1 MKEAKLI
8 EMANK
13 INKLE
18 ETMSLVISDL
28 RNINSLA
35 VGTLETIKRMPDYQ
49 EAIDKLKEEAA
60 EQCPSVPTWSS
71 FELIPWPWPSSRT
84 PNDMP

>member
-1 MKEAKLI
+1 MV
-8 EMANK
+8 NK

-18 ETMSLVISDL
+18 ETMGLVITDL

-49 EAIDKLKEEAA
+49 EALDKLKEEAA
-60 EQCPSVPTWSS
+60 KVEEAS
-71 FELIPWPWPSSRT
+71 EKEKK
-84 PNDMP
+84 

>member
-1 MKEAKLI
+1 
-8 EMANK
+8 MANK

-18 ETMSLVISDL
+18 ETMGLVITDL

-49 EAIDKLKEEAA
+49 EALDKLKEEAA
-60 EQCPSVPTWSS
+60 KADEAA
-71 FELIPWPWPSSRT
+71 EKEKK
-84 PNDMP
+84 

>member
-8 EMANK
+8 EMVNK

-18 ETMSLVISDL
+18 ETMGLVITDL

-35 VGTLETIKRMPDYQ
+35 VGTLETIKRMPDYE
-49 EAIDKLKEEAA
+49 EALDKLKEEAA
-60 EQCPSVPTWSS
+60 KVE
-71 FELIPWPWPSSRT
+71 EAEKKEKK
-84 PNDMP
+84 

>member
-49 EAIDKLKEEAA
+49 EALDKLKEEAA
-60 EQCPSVPTWSS
+60 KADEPKKDEGQK
-71 FELIPWPWPSSRT
+71 
-84 PNDMP
+84 D

>member
-1 MKEAKLI
+1 
-8 EMANK
+8 MANK

-60 EQCPSVPTWSS
+60 KADEPKKDEGQK
-71 FELIPWPWPSSRT
+71 
-84 PNDMP
+84 D

>member
-13 INKLE
+13 IKKLE
-18 ETMSLVISDL
+18 ETMSIVISDL

-60 EQCPSVPTWSS
+60 EA
-71 FELIPWPWPSSRT
+71 EKKEKK
-84 PNDMP
+84 

>member
-1 MKEAKLI
+1 MV
-8 EMANK
+8 NK

-18 ETMSLVISDL
+18 ETMTLVISDL

-49 EAIDKLKEEAA
+49 EALDKLKEEAA
-60 EQCPSVPTWSS
+60 KAEEPKKDEGQK
-71 FELIPWPWPSSRT
+71 
-84 PNDMP
+84 D

>member
-49 EAIDKLKEEAA
+49 EAIDF
-60 EQCPSVPTWSS
+60 SY
-71 FELIPWPWPSSRT
+71 
-84 PNDMP
+84 

>member
-1 MKEAKLI
+1 
-8 EMANK
+8 MANK

-49 EAIDKLKEEAA
+49 EALDKLKEEAA
-60 EQCPSVPTWSS
+60 KADEAAEKDEGQK
-71 FELIPWPWPSSRT
+71 
-84 PNDMP
+84 D

>member
-1 MKEAKLI
+1 MTTNENPKLLTI
-8 EMANK
+8 FSVMD

-49 EAIDKLKEEAA
+49 EALDKLKEEAA
-60 EQCPSVPTWSS
+60 KADEAA
-71 FELIPWPWPSSRT
+71 EKEKK
-84 PNDMP
+84 

>member
-1 MKEAKLI
+1 
-8 EMANK
+8 MANK

-49 EAIDKLKEEAA
+49 EALDKLKEEAA
-60 EQCPSVPTWSS
+60 KADEPKKDEGQK
-71 FELIPWPWPSSRT
+71 
-84 PNDMP
+84 D

>member
-1 MKEAKLI
+1 
-8 EMANK
+8 MANK

-49 EAIDKLKEEAA
+49 KALDKLKEEAA
-60 EQCPSVPTWSS
+60 KADEPKKNEGQK
-71 FELIPWPWPSSRT
+71 
-84 PNDMP
+84 D

>member
-8 EMANK
+8 EMVNK

-18 ETMSLVISDL
+18 ETMTLVISDL

-49 EAIDKLKEEAA
+49 EALDKLKEEAA
-60 EQCPSVPTWSS
+60 KADEPKKDEGQK
-71 FELIPWPWPSSRT
+71 
-84 PNDMP
+84 D

>member
-1 MKEAKLI
+1 MV
-8 EMANK
+8 NK

-18 ETMSLVISDL
+18 ETMTLVISDL

-49 EAIDKLKEEAA
+49 EALDKLKEEAA
-60 EQCPSVPTWSS
+60 KADEAA
-71 FELIPWPWPSSRT
+71 EKEKK
-84 PNDMP
+84 

>member
-1 MKEAKLI
+1 MSKKKIIPSHTSEKDLLKNYKRNNNMKEAKLI
-8 EMANK
+8 EMVNK

-28 RNINSLA
+28 RNINSIA

-49 EAIDKLKEEAA
+49 EAID
-60 EQCPSVPTWSS
+60 
-71 FELIPWPWPSSRT
+71 
-84 PNDMP
+84 

>member
-49 EAIDKLKEEAA
+49 KALDKLKEEAA
-60 EQCPSVPTWSS
+60 KADEPKKDEGQK
-71 FELIPWPWPSSRT
+71 
-84 PNDMP
+84 D

>member
-1 MKEAKLI
+1 MV
-8 EMANK
+8 NK

-60 EQCPSVPTWSS
+60 KADEPKKNEGQK
-71 FELIPWPWPSSRT
+71 
-84 PNDMP
+84 D

>member
-35 VGTLETIKRMPDYQ
+35 VGTLEAIKRMPDYQ

-60 EQCPSVPTWSS
+60 KAEEAS
-71 FELIPWPWPSSRT
+71 EKEKK
-84 PNDMP
+84 

>member
-1 MKEAKLI
+1 
-8 EMANK
+8 MANK

-49 EAIDKLKEEAA
+49 EALDKLKEEAA
-60 EQCPSVPTWSS
+60 KAEEPKKDEGQK
-71 FELIPWPWPSSRT
+71 
-84 PNDMP
+84 D

>member
-1 MKEAKLI
+1 
-8 EMANK
+8 MANK
-13 INKLE
+13 VNKLE

-49 EAIDKLKEEAA
+49 EALDKLKEEAA
-60 EQCPSVPTWSS
+60 KADEAA
-71 FELIPWPWPSSRT
+71 EKEKK
-84 PNDMP
+84 

>member
-1 MKEAKLI
+1 
-8 EMANK
+8 MANK

-49 EAIDKLKEEAA
+49 KALDKLKEEAA
-60 EQCPSVPTWSS
+60 KADEPKKDEGQK
-71 FELIPWPWPSSRT
+71 
-84 PNDMP
+84 D

>member
-1 MKEAKLI
+1 
-8 EMANK
+8 MANK

-49 EAIDKLKEEAA
+49 EALDKLKEEAA
-60 EQCPSVPTWSS
+60 KADEPT
-71 FELIPWPWPSSRT
+71 EKEKK
-84 PNDMP
+84 

>member
-1 MKEAKLI
+1 
-8 EMANK
+8 MANK

-49 EAIDKLKEEAA
+49 QALDKSKEEAA
-60 EQCPSVPTWSS
+60 KADEAA
-71 FELIPWPWPSSRT
+71 EKEKK
-84 PNDMP
+84 

>member
-1 MKEAKLI
+1 
-8 EMANK
+8 MANK

-28 RNINSLA
+28 RNINRLA

-49 EAIDKLKEEAA
+49 EALDKLKEEAA
-60 EQCPSVPTWSS
+60 KADEAA
-71 FELIPWPWPSSRT
+71 EKEKK
-84 PNDMP
+84 

>member
-60 EQCPSVPTWSS
+60 KAD
-71 FELIPWPWPSSRT
+71 ELKK
-84 PNDMP
+84 DEGQKD

>member
-1 MKEAKLI
+1 LI
-8 EMANK
+8 
-13 INKLE
+13 
-18 ETMSLVISDL
+18 LVISDL

-60 EQCPSVPTWSS
+60 EA
-71 FELIPWPWPSSRT
+71 EKKEKK
-84 PNDMP
+84 

>member
-1 MKEAKLI
+1 MV
-8 EMANK
+8 NK

-18 ETMSLVISDL
+18 ETMTLVISDL

-49 EAIDKLKEEAA
+49 KALDKLKEEAA
-60 EQCPSVPTWSS
+60 KADEAA
-71 FELIPWPWPSSRT
+71 EKEKK
-84 PNDMP
+84 

>member
-1 MKEAKLI
+1 
-8 EMANK
+8 MANK

-49 EAIDKLKEEAA
+49 EALDKLKEEAA
-60 EQCPSVPTWSS
+60 KADEPA
-71 FELIPWPWPSSRT
+71 EKEKK
-84 PNDMP
+84 

>member
-1 MKEAKLI
+1 MV
-8 EMANK
+8 NK

-49 EAIDKLKEEAA
+49 EALDKLKEEAA
-60 EQCPSVPTWSS
+60 KADEPKKDEGQK
-71 FELIPWPWPSSRT
+71 
-84 PNDMP
+84 D

>member
-1 MKEAKLI
+1 
-8 EMANK
+8 MANK

-35 VGTLETIKRMPDYQ
+35 IGTLETIKRMPDYQ
-49 EAIDKLKEEAA
+49 EALDKLKEEAA
-60 EQCPSVPTWSS
+60 KADEPKKDEGQK
-71 FELIPWPWPSSRT
+71 
-84 PNDMP
+84 D